1 MHCRSVAARVVPQRL
16 HHLHQVATA
25 AAQRGHSQGAALQR
39 CSQEWL
45 CGTGN
50 VAAFILTD
58 RKVMFDT
65 WNPLEVSAAL
75 YIVTPS
81 VIIIMCRT
89 EGKPVEFKT
98 VGRWTVMIF
107 SNKSPDFWQTS
118 SMKCL
123 KIGTGWD
130 YTVGLL
136 TVMLAHPVNSAF
148 CVWLVE

>member
-1 MHCRSVAARVVPQRL
+1 MHCRSVAAWVVPQRL

-25 AAQRGHSQGAALQR
+25 AAQRGHSQGAALQC
-39 CSQEWL
+39 CSQERL

-50 VAAFILTD
+50 VAAIILTE
-58 RKVMFDT
+58 RKIMFDT

-81 VIIIMCRT
+81 VIIMCRT
-89 EGKPVEFKT
+89 EEKPVEFKT
-98 VGRWTVMIF
+98 VGWWTWKIF

-123 KIGTGWD
+123 KIGTEWD

-136 TVMLAHPVNSAF
+136 TETLVHPVKSAF
-148 CVWLVE
+148 CVCLV